1 MLKYCVG
8 IDVSKTELQCCI
20 SVIDQLQKVTVKS
33 SSKFANNKTGFT
45 RLHQWISTRH
55 KHQEV
60 PLVVV
65 MEATG
70 IYYEQIAMY
79 LFEQH
84 YAISVVLPNKAKK
97 YLQSTGLKSK
107 NDKIDAQ
114 GLARMGAEQRLE
126 LWQPMDSYFYQLRE
140 LTRQHQSLQ
149 ELKTSVNNQLQA
161 SEAGMYQNKL
171 VVNQLNALLTTLD
184 GQIRELATA
193 IEKHIDDQEE
203 VKHKVENICKIK
215 GVGPLTVAV
224 ILAETNGF
232 VLFENSRQLV
242 SYAGYD
248 VVENQSGNHKGKTK
262 ISKKGNSHIRRA
274 LHMPAFGVVS
284 YEQHPFIDLFN
295 RTLQRHGQ
303 KMKSYVA
310 VQKKLLVIIYALWKN
325 NSAYELN
332 HQHNKE
338 KHTGEK
344 EQVLSSLPGLEQADP
359 IAAGQKNSASLQQ
372 QAALHKVNI
381 LSNDHSL
388 LPLCQ

>member
-20 SVIDQLQKVTVKS
+20 SVIDQLQKVTVKAS
-33 SSKFANNKTGFT
+33 AKFTNTKTGFT

-55 KHQEV
+55 KHSEV

-70 IYYEQIAMY
+70 IYYEQIALY
-79 LFEQH
+79 LSDQH
-84 YAISVVLPNKAKK
+84 YALRVVLPNKAKK

-114 GLARMGAEQRLE
+114 GLARMGAEQCLA

-149 ELKTSVNNQLQA
+149 ELKTTVNNQLHA
-161 SEAGMYQNKL
+161 SAAGMYQNNL
-171 VVNQLNALLTTLD
+171 VINQLEALLITFDEQLHA
-184 GQIRELATA
+184 LAAA
-193 IEKHIDDQEE
+193 IDQHIADKEE
-203 VKHKVENICKIK
+203 VKHRVDNICKIK
-215 GVGPLTVAV
+215 GVGTLTVAV
-224 ILAETNGF
+224 LLAGTNGF

-248 VVENQSGNHKGKTK
+248 VVENQSGNHRGKTK
-262 ISKKGNSHIRRA
+262 ISKKGNSHLRRA
-274 LHMPAFGVVS
+274 MHMPAFRVVS
-284 YEQHPFIDLFN
+284 CEQSPFVGLFN

-332 HQHNKE
+332 HQHNKDQ
-338 KHTGEK
+338 HTGEK
-344 EQVLSSLPGLEQADP
+344 EQVLSALPGLAQADP
-359 IAAGQKNSASLQQ
+359 AEHKNSASLQQ
-372 QAALHKVNI
+372 QVALHKVNL
-381 LSNDHSL
+381 LSNDRSL

>member
-33 SSKFANNKTGFT
+33 SAKFTNTTTGFT
-45 RLHQWISTRH
+45 RLHQWISSRH
-55 KHQEV
+55 KNQEV

-70 IYYEQIAMY
+70 IYYEQITMY
-79 LFEQH
+79 LFQQS

-114 GLARMGAEQRLE
+114 GLARMGAEQCLA
-126 LWQPMDSYFYQLRE
+126 LWQPMDSYFYELRE

-149 ELKTSVNNQLQA
+149 EIKTTVNNQLHA
-161 SEAGMYQNKL
+161 AELGMYQNNL
-171 VVNQLNALLTTLD
+171 VVSQLKALLTTLNR
-184 GQIRELATA
+184 QIHDLAAA
-193 IEKHIDDQEE
+193 IEQHIADKEE
-203 VKHKVENICKIK
+203 VKQKVDNICKIK
-215 GVGPLTVAV
+215 GVGTLTLAV

-232 VLFENSRQLV
+232 ALFESSRQLV

-248 VVENQSGNHKGKTK
+248 VVENQSGNHRGKTK

-274 LHMPAFGVVS
+274 MHMPAFCVVS
-284 YEQHPFIDLFN
+284 CEQPPFVGLFN
-295 RTLQRHGQ
+295 RTLQHHGQ

-325 NSAYELN
+325 NRVYELN
-332 HQHNKE
+332 HQHNKD

-344 EQVLSSLPGLEQADP
+344 EQVLSSLPGLAQADP
-359 IAAGQKNSASLQQ
+359 AAHKNSASLQEHT
-372 QAALHKVNI
+372 ALHKVNI
-381 LSNDHSL
+381 LSNDRSL

>member
-8 IDVSKTELQCCI
+8 IDVSKNELQCCI
-20 SVIDQLQKVTVKS
+20 STIDSLQKVTVKS
-33 SSKFANNKTGFT
+33 SGKFANSKTGFT
-45 RLHQWISTRH
+45 QLHHWIITRH
-55 KHQEV
+55 KNKEV

-70 IYYEQIAMY
+70 IYYEQVAMY

-84 YAISVVLPNKAKK
+84 YSVSVVLPNKAKK

-114 GLARMGAEQRLE
+114 GLARMGAEQHLE
-126 LWQPMDSYFYQLRE
+126 LWQPMQTYFYELRE

-149 ELKTSVNNQLQA
+149 ELKTSINNQLHA
-161 SEAGMYQNKL
+161 SQLGMCHQQ
-171 VVNQLNALLTTLD
+171 VVIEQLKVLSTTLD
-184 GQIRELATA
+184 KQIKELVAA
-193 IEKHIDDQEE
+193 IEKHIAQQEE

-215 GVGPLTVAV
+215 GLGILTVAV

-232 VLFENSRQLV
+232 VLFKNSRQLV

-248 VVENQSGNHKGKTK
+248 VVENQSGNHSGQTK

-274 LHMPAFGVVS
+274 LHMPAFCVVS
-284 YEQHPFIDLFN
+284 YEQPPFIGLFN
-295 RTLQRHGQ
+295 RTLKRHGQ

-310 VQKKLLVIIYALWKN
+310 VHKKLLVIIYALWKN
-325 NSAYELN
+325 NTGYELN
-332 HQHNKE
+332 YKLYT
-338 KHTGEK
+338 HTGEK
-344 EQVLSSLPGLEQADP
+344 EQALSALPGLVQAEEL
-359 IAAGQKNSASLQQ
+359 KNSASLQQ

-381 LSNDHSL
+381 LSNDRSL
-388 LPLCQ
+388 LPLC

>member
-20 SVIDQLQKVTVKS
+20 SVIDQLQKVTVKAS
-33 SSKFANNKTGFT
+33 AKFTNTKTGFT

-55 KHQEV
+55 KNKEV

-79 LFEQH
+79 LSDQH
-84 YAISVVLPNKAKK
+84 YALSVVLPNKAKK

-114 GLARMGAEQRLE
+114 GLSRMGAEQCLA

-149 ELKTSVNNQLQA
+149 EMKTSVNNQLHA
-161 SEAGMYQNKL
+161 SELGMYQNNL
-171 VVNQLNALLTTLD
+171 VINQLEALLITFDEQLHA
-184 GQIRELATA
+184 LAAA
-193 IEKHIDDQEE
+193 IDQHIADKEE
-203 VKHKVENICKIK
+203 VKHRVDNICKIK
-215 GVGPLTVAV
+215 GVGTLTVAV
-224 ILAETNGF
+224 LLAETNGF
-232 VLFENSRQLV
+232 LLFENSRQLV

-248 VVENQSGNHKGKTK
+248 VVENQSGNHRGKTK

-274 LHMPAFGVVS
+274 MHMPAFCVVS
-284 YEQHPFIDLFN
+284 CEQPPFVGLFN

-310 VQKKLLVIIYALWKN
+310 VQKKLLVIIYALWKT
-325 NSAYELN
+325 NSAYKLN
-332 HQHNKE
+332 YQHNKDQ
-338 KHTGEK
+338 HTGEK
-344 EQVLSSLPGLEQADP
+344 EQVLSSLPGLAQADP
-359 IAAGQKNSASLQQ
+359 TGQKNSASLQQ

-381 LSNDHSL
+381 LSNDRSL